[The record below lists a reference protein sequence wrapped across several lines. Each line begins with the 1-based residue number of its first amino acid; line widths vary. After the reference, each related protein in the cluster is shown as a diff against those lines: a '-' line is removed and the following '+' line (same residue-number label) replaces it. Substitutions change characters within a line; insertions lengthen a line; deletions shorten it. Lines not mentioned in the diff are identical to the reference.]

1 MNRMQPMLRLA
12 LCLALAT
19 SLASC
24 HASAKSAPA
33 AAGGQATLYT
43 RLGGQA
49 GIEAVAGQ
57 FVTNITTDSRISH
70 YFVDTDV
77 PQFKNNMSKLLAQLT
92 GGPKNYVGRDMKTTH
107 TGLGVSGADFDA
119 VIEDLVKSLDQF
131 KVGEKEKSELLGILS
146 PLRKDI
152 VEK

>member
-1 MNRMQPMLRLA
+1 MNRTHPLLRFVLS
-12 LCLALAT
+12 LALA
-19 SLASC
+19 SSVASC
-24 HASAKSAPA
+24 HASAKSAPES
-33 AAGGQATLYT
+33 AGGQPTLYT

-57 FVTNITTDSRISH
+57 FVTNITTDSRVSH

-77 PQFKNNMSKLLAQLT
+77 AQFKNNMAKLLAQLT

-131 KVGEKEKSELLGILS
+131 KVGEKEKSELLAILA